1 MGLLQLTFCVSEHA
15 GGCVEHLPICCREE
29 IFEAGSQ
36 ALQAAVKS
44 HQLVR
49 IHHGHSMRTLHPQVL
64 PEGTACLKL
73 TPTHAYV

>member
-1 MGLLQLTFCVSEHA
+1 MGLLQLTFCVSKHA

-44 HQLVR
+44 HQLVQDQSR
-49 IHHGHSMRTLHPQVL
+49 PQYAHL
-64 PEGTACLKL
+64 ASPSPA
-73 TPTHAYV
+73 